1 MMRITTNNKKNAW
14 FLFAVFGLF
23 TFFSKGLPAQ
33 GEAPK
38 SAPMAPI
45 DLFSWDRFHNWK
57 EITQICQAMEKRWP
71 KLVQLEVIG
80 TSFQGRKMLALTVN
94 NPKTGDPGSK
104 SGMYIDGNIHGN
116 EVQGAE
122 AALYT
127 IWYLLENKDKAPR
140 LKEIFDRLSFY
151 VIPSAN
157 PDGRA
162 YWFQAPNTR
171 HSSRGGQI
179 PTDNDS
185 DGRLDEDGPNDIDGD
200 GFICSMRKYV
210 PGKGNWKPDPDH
222 PRLLIRCKPGE
233 KGDWILLGIEG
244 IDDDGDGSINE
255 DGPGGYDPNR
265 DWGSD
270 WQPSYL
276 QWGARPYPF
285 QLPESRAIRDFIL
298 KHPNIAGVQAFHNFG
313 GMILRGPG
321 AKAFAYP
328 QSDTRVYDALGKKG
342 ERLLP
347 FYKYMVIWRDLYQ
360 VHGGFVDWTY
370 AGLGIISFSN
380 ELWIQKKWK
389 QDGDYTDSKERLEFD
404 RSLSF
409 DAHFVPWHKV
419 KHPLYGEIEVGGMTK
434 DTGRIPPSFLIRE
447 MLHRNAAFVLEHA
460 YQTPQLELVSL
471 EWSPAGKD
479 LRYLDVTIRNKR
491 LIPTRSGQ
499 ASSKKIGKPDLLI
512 ARPQGCI
519 ILSAGVARDQF
530 KKKQS
535 KLFPK
540 KVQPTRLPLEGGVPS
555 LGTLRIRYLVQGSGK
570 ITFSYKAEKAKDL
583 SFETK

>member
-1 MMRITTNNKKNAW
+1 MRMTRRKTKTMGVLLAI
-14 FLFAVFGLF
+14 GLW
-23 TFFSKGLPAQ
+23 GLVSQGLRAQ

-38 SAPMAPI
+38 SGPLAPV
-45 DLFSWDRFHNWK
+45 DLMSWDRFHNWE
-57 EITQICQAMEKRWP
+57 EISKICQAMKNRWP
-71 KLVQLEVIG
+71 KLIKLEVIG
-80 TSFQGRKMLALTVN
+80 KSYQGREMLALTVT
-94 NPKTGDPGSK
+94 NPKTGAAASK
-104 SGMYIDGNIHGN
+104 AGMYIDGNIHGN

-122 AALYT
+122 AALYI
-127 IWYLLENKDKAPR
+127 IWYMLENKDKAPR
-140 LKEIFDRLSFY
+140 LKEIFDRVSFY
-151 VIPSAN
+151 IVPSAN
-157 PDGRA
+157 PDGRD
-162 YWFQAPNTR
+162 YWFQSPNTR

-179 PTDNDS
+179 PTDNDF
-185 DGRLDEDGPNDIDGD
+185 DGRYDEDGPNDLDGD
-200 GFICSMRKYV
+200 GFLCTMRKYV
-210 PGKGNWKPDPDH
+210 PGKGNYKPDPDE

-244 IDDDGDGSINE
+244 IDDDGDGRINE

-321 AKAFAYP
+321 AEAFAYP
-328 QSDTRVYDALGKKG
+328 RSDTRVYDALGQAG
-342 ERLLP
+342 ERILP

-370 AGLGIISFSN
+370 AGLGIISFTN

-389 QDGDYTDSKERLEFD
+389 QDGNYTDAKERLEFD

-419 KHPLYGEIEVGGMTK
+419 KHPLYGEIEIGGMTK
-434 DTGRIPPSFLIRE
+434 DTARIPPSFLIRE

-460 YQTPQLELVSL
+460 YQTPELELVSL
-471 EWSPAGKD
+471 DWSPAGKN

-491 LIPTRSGQ
+491 IIPTRTGQ
-499 ASSKKIGKPDLLI
+499 ASSKKIGRPDLLI
-512 ARPQGCI
+512 AHPQGCT
-519 ILSAGVARDQF
+519 ILSAGMAQDPFR
-530 KKKQS
+530 KKQVT
-535 KLFPK
+535 LFSK
-540 KVQPTRLPLEGGVPS
+540 KVQPTRLPIEGGVPS
-555 LGTLRIRYLVQGSGK
+555 RGTLRIRYLVQGTGK
-570 ITFSYKAEKAKDL
+570 IAFDYLAEKAKNL
-583 SFETK
+583 SFGTK

>member
-1 MMRITTNNKKNAW
+1 MRMAKQKKRTMGV
-14 FLFAVFGLF
+14 LVAVLGLL
-23 TFFSKGLPAQ
+23 GLVSRGLRAQ

-38 SAPMAPI
+38 SGLLAPI
-45 DLFSWDRFHNWK
+45 DLMSWDRFHNWN

-71 KLVQLEVIG
+71 KLIKLEVIG
-80 TSFQGRKMLALTVN
+80 KSFQGREMLALTVT
-94 NPKTGDPGSK
+94 NPKTGTAASK
-104 SGMYIDGNIHGN
+104 AGMYIDGNIHGN

-122 AALYT
+122 AALY
-127 IWYLLENKDKAPR
+127 IAWYMLENKDKAPR
-140 LKEIFDRLSFY
+140 LKEIFDRLTFY
-151 VIPSAN
+151 IVPSAN
-157 PDGRA
+157 PDGRD
-162 YWFQAPNTR
+162 YWFKSPNTR
-171 HSSRGGQI
+171 HTSRGGQI

-185 DGRLDEDGPNDIDGD
+185 DGLYDEDGPNDLDGD
-200 GFICSMRKYV
+200 GFLCTMRKHV
-210 PGKGNWKPDPDH
+210 PGKGNYKPDPDD

-233 KGDWILLGIEG
+233 KGDWILLGTEG
-244 IDDDGDGSINE
+244 IDDDGDGRINE

-321 AKAFAYP
+321 AEAFAYP
-328 QSDTRVYDALGKKG
+328 RSDTHVYDALGQAG
-342 ERLLP
+342 ERILP

-360 VHGGFVDWTY
+360 VHGGFIDWTY

-389 QDGDYTDSKERLEFD
+389 QDGAYTDAKERLEFD

-419 KHPLYGEIEVGGMTK
+419 KHPLYGEIEVGGLTK
-434 DTGRIPPSFLIRE
+434 DTARIPPSFLIRE

-460 YQTPQLELVSL
+460 YQTPELELVSL
-471 EWSPAGKD
+471 EWKPAGKD

-491 LIPTRSGQ
+491 IIPTRTGQ
-499 ASSKKIGKPDLLI
+499 AASKKIGRPDLLI
-512 ARPQGCI
+512 AHPQGCT
-519 ILSAGVARDQF
+519 ILSAGIAQDPFR
-530 KKKQS
+530 KKQVT
-535 KLFPK
+535 LFAK
-540 KVQPTRLPLEGGVPS
+540 KVLPTRLPIERGVPS
-555 LGTLRIRYLVQGSGK
+555 QGTLRIRYLVQGSGK
-570 ITFSYKAEKAKDL
+570 IAFEYKAEKAKDL